1 MAMKSKLPIYLAM
14 ARRLM
19 LGPFSFGTARERLIS
34 ALKEVEGERKMVL
47 VGVSLGGGQVVLDLI
62 RGEPGSS

>member
-1 MAMKSKLPIYLAM
+1 
-14 ARRLM
+14 M